1 MLSDNQLHHLINRD
15 TFKRLT
21 HSQRVALEALA
32 DGPAVASHPTRN
44 GRYWTLYA
52 MPIGRVTMNALA
64 SQHLVNITSVPAGAR
79 PVDTATIT
87 NLGRR
92 VLAAGKGR
100 GK

>member
-1 MLSDNQLHHLINRD
+1 MLSDKQLHHLIDKD
-15 TFKRLT
+15 TWKRLT

-44 GRYWTLYA
+44 GRYWTLYSL
-52 MPIGRVTMNALA
+52 PIGRVAIDRLA
-64 SQHLVNITSVPAGAR
+64 SQHLVTITSVPAGNR
-79 PVDTATIT
+79 SIDSATIT
-87 NLGRR
+87 NLGRS